1 MPPMATPDSFL
12 CSYPKSGRTWMRFAL
27 VNLMNDVYRLGL
39 ELDMD
44 NMFALIPNDDGGP
57 EEVFYSQPWKTLDKY
72 RFADHEEMP
81 FVAMSHLRWEDQF
94 EEPRVVLLLRNP
106 ADVLV
111 SLYYHMTRHAHQFEG
126 TIDEFSRDERFGIPR
141 MVDYLASWAPHA
153 ADPNVEVLTYEEL
166 RADPFEPFRRA
177 TGHLGIEATDDQLQ
191 AALEASSVERM
202 REVER
207 ASGVGQPN
215 EYDKADPQAMRV
227 RKAKVGGWREELPP
241 ETVAYMMECIAGS
254 PQAAALL
261 DRYGLTPEVAPA

>member
-1 MPPMATPDSFL
+1 MATPDSFL

-81 FVAMSHLRWEDQF
+81 FVAMSHLRWED
-94 EEPRVVLLLRNP
+94 
-106 ADVLV
+106 
-111 SLYYHMTRHAHQFEG
+111 QFEG

-241 ETVAYMMECIAGS
+241 ETVAYMMECITGS